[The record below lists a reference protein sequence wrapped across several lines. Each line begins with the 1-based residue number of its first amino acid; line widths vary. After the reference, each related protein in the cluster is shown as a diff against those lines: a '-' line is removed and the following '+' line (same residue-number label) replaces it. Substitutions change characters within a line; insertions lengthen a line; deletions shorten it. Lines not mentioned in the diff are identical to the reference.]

1 LNWPIREAGVQT
13 DEGLSRL
20 RRAGEVVL
28 IGAVYFVAAKLSLLL
43 AIPPGYATPVW
54 PPSGIALAAALLF
67 GTRIWPGIWLGAA
80 LINVTIAGSP
90 LLAIVIATGNTL
102 EAIAAASVARS
113 FFGRQLRRGAVPRR
127 ELLSLRGERSGEAA
141 SAVGHQDWRFQ
152 SGEDVLKFVACCALS
167 ACIAATVGVGA
178 LVLSNVL
185 AGPAVVANAW
195 TWWQGDASGMV
206 IIAPLLLSWSTRVSW
221 RWPPSKIIEAI
232 GLSLSLGLAIL
243 LIFGGIATDGMSVSL
258 AFLALPL
265 VVWAAIRFSQREVM
279 TVVAIVCAIAV
290 WHAVK
295 GRYPFGPES
304 ANASLLFLLAYTS
317 TLVMTGLAISAVIGE
332 RERAMAQLRVA
343 NESLGLRVDDRT
355 LEAETINRALREE
368 LAERDQRE
376 EILRQSEERFRL
388 LVDGVKD
395 YAIFML
401 DASGNVVS
409 WNTGAQSIYG
419 YAASEIIGTHFSRL
433 YTPEDIEHQRPAY
446 EIATARADG
455 RYEEEGWRLRRD
467 DSRFWA
473 SVITSA
479 LYDGDHRLR
488 GFAKVTRDLTVP
500 RRIEALQEN
509 ERQMSEFLAM
519 LSHELRN
526 PLGSIV
532 NALDLARHK
541 PVAERTEAR
550 GIIERQVKHLA
561 HIVDDLLDISR
572 ITRGKIELRKEILG
586 VNDAVLHAVES
597 CRSLLRAR
605 GHKVD
610 VNPSEEEL
618 WIEADPTRLSQVILN
633 LINNAAKY
641 TPAGGHI
648 SISISRDNDLVVLRV
663 RDTGIGIPPTLL
675 PKVFDLFVQ
684 GDRSL
689 DRTAGGLGIGLTIV
703 KRMVE
708 MHGGSVDAM
717 SAGSGQG
724 SEFVVRLPRASS
736 EGVARTPQPTQSR
749 GQASGL
755 RRRLLIVDDNRDFA
769 NSLAALL
776 EEFGHDV
783 RTANDGQAAI
793 TVAAVHAPD
802 AVLLDIG
809 LPAMDGYEVA
819 RRLRGSSALNGVT
832 LVAISGYGHEEN
844 RRRAREV
851 GFDHYLVKPIDAAE
865 LINIIDRLPVRS

>member
-1 LNWPIREAGVQT
+1 VQT
-13 DEGLSRL
+13 DEGLSRF

-43 AIPPGYATPVW
+43 AIPPGYATPLW

-67 GTRIWPGIWLGAA
+67 GTRIWLGIWLGAA
-80 LINVTIAGSP
+80 LINVTIGGSP
-90 LLAIVIATGNTL
+90 LLAMVIATGNTL
-102 EAIAAASVARS
+102 EAIAAASLVRS
-113 FFGRQLRRGAVPRR
+113 FFARHSRRGAALGR
-127 ELLSLRGERSGEAA
+127 ELLPLRRQRSGEAA
-141 SAVGHQDWRFQ
+141 SVGGHDWRFQ
-152 SGEDVLKFVACCALS
+152 RGEDVIKFVACCALC
-167 ACIAATVGVGA
+167 ACIAATVGVGSLA
-178 LVLSNVL
+178 LSNVL
-185 AGPAVVANAW
+185 KWSDVVANAW
-195 TWWQGDASGMV
+195 TWWQGDASGM
-206 IIAPLLLSWSTRVSW
+206 IIVTPLLLSWSARLSW
-221 RWPPSKIIEAI
+221 QWPPSKVIESI
-232 GLSLSLGLAIL
+232 GLSLSLCLAIF
-243 LIFGGIATDGMSVSL
+243 LIFGGIAANGMSVSL

-279 TVVAIVCAIAV
+279 TAVAIVCAIAV
-290 WHAVK
+290 WHAVN

-332 RERAMAQLRVA
+332 REHAMAQLRVA

-409 WNTGAQSIYG
+409 WNTGAENIYG

-433 YTPEDIEHQRPAY
+433 YTPEDIARQWPAH
-446 EIATARADG
+446 ELATARADG
-455 RYEEEGWRLRRD
+455 RYEEERWRLRMD
-467 DSRFWA
+467 DTRFWA
-473 SVITSA
+473 NTTISA

-488 GFAKVTRDLTVP
+488 GFAKVTRDLTVR

-509 ERQMSEFLAM
+509 ERQMNEFLAM

-541 PVAERTEAR
+541 PAAERTEAR
-550 GIIERQVKHLA
+550 GIIERQVKHLT

-572 ITRGKIELRKEILG
+572 ITRGKIELRKEMLR

-597 CRSLLRAR
+597 CRSLLNAR

-610 VNPSEEEL
+610 VTPSEEDL
-618 WIEADPTRLSQVILN
+618 WIEADSTRLSQVILN

-641 TPAGGHI
+641 TPAGGRI

-663 RDTGIGIPPTLL
+663 RDTGVGIPPTLL

-708 MHGGSVDAM
+708 MHGGSVKAM

-724 SEFVVRLPRASS
+724 SEFVIRLPRASS
-736 EGVARTPQPTQSR
+736 ESVARRPLPLQSP
-749 GQASGL
+749 GSGSGR
-755 RRRLLIVDDNRDFA
+755 RRRLLIVDDNRDFVT
-769 NSLAALL
+769 SLAALL

-793 TVAAVHAPD
+793 TVAAVHVPD

-809 LPAMDGYEVA
+809 LPGMNGYEVA

-832 LVAISGYGHEEN
+832 LVAVSGYGHEEN
-844 RRRAREV
+844 RRLAREV

-865 LINIIDRLPVRS
+865 LINIIDTLPAHS

>member
-1 LNWPIREAGVQT
+1 VQT
-13 DEGLSRL
+13 DEDLSRL
-20 RRAGEVVL
+20 RRASEIVL
-28 IGAVYFVAAKLSLLL
+28 IGAVYFLAAKLSLLL

-67 GTRIWPGIWLGAA
+67 GTRIWLGIWLGAA
-80 LINVTIAGSP
+80 LTNVTIEGSP
-90 LLAIVIATGNTL
+90 LLAILIATGNTL
-102 EAIAAASVARS
+102 EAIVAAALVRPGL
-113 FFGRQLRRGAVPRR
+113 GRHWRF
-127 ELLSLRGERSGEAA
+127 ESGEA
-141 SAVGHQDWRFQ
+141 VI
-152 SGEDVLKFVACCALS
+152 KFVACCAVC
-167 ACIAATVGVGA
+167 ACIAATVGVGSLA
-178 LVLSNVL
+178 LSNILKWSDV
-185 AGPAVVANAW
+185 AANAW
-195 TWWQGDASGMV
+195 TWWQGDASGM
-206 IIAPLLLSWSTRVSW
+206 IIVTPLLLSWSTRLSW
-221 RWPPSKIIEAI
+221 HWPPMKAVEATA
-232 GLSLSLGLAIL
+232 LWLSLGVAIF
-243 LIFGGIATDGMSVSL
+243 LIFGGTAASGMSMSL

-265 VVWAAIRFSQREVM
+265 VVWAAIRFSQREV
-279 TVVAIVCAIAV
+279 TTAIAIVCAIAV

-317 TLVMTGLAISAVIGE
+317 TLVMTGLALSAVIGE
-332 RERAMAQLRVA
+332 RERAMAQLRTA

-368 LAERDQRE
+368 LAERGQRE

-401 DASGNVVS
+401 DTSGNVVS
-409 WNTGAQSIYG
+409 WNTGAQNIYG
-419 YAASEIIGTHFSRL
+419 YSASNIIGTHLSRL
-433 YTPEDIEHQRPAY
+433 YTPEDIARERPAH
-446 EIATARADG
+446 ELATASAEG
-455 RYEEEGWRLRRD
+455 RYEEEGWRLRMD
-467 DSRFWA
+467 GSRFWA

-479 LYDGDHRLR
+479 LYDAEHQLR
-488 GFAKVTRDLTVP
+488 GFAKVTRDLTV
-500 RRIEALQEN
+500 RRHIEALQEN
-509 ERQMSEFLAM
+509 ERQMNEFLAM

-541 PVAERTEAR
+541 PAAERTEAR
-550 GIIERQVKHLA
+550 GIIERQVKHLT
-561 HIVDDLLDISR
+561 HIVDDLLDVSR
-572 ITRGKIELRKEILG
+572 ITRGKIELRKEIVP
-586 VNDAVLHAVES
+586 VNDAVLHAVDS
-597 CRSLLRAR
+597 CRPLLNAR

-641 TPAGGHI
+641 TPAGGRI
-648 SISISRDNDLVVLRV
+648 SISINRDNDFVVLRV
-663 RDTGIGIPPTLL
+663 RDTGIGIPPTLM

-708 MHGGSVDAM
+708 MHGGTVAAM
-717 SAGSGQG
+717 SGGSGQG

-736 EGVARTPQPTQSR
+736 EGIARAPLAKQPT
-749 GQASGL
+749 GQPSGL
-755 RRRLLIVDDNRDFA
+755 RRRLLIVDDNRDFVS
-769 NSLAALL
+769 SLAALL

-783 RTANDGQAAI
+783 RTAHDGQAAI
-793 TVAAVHAPD
+793 IVAAVHAPD

-809 LPAMDGYEVA
+809 LPGMNGYEVA
-819 RRLRGSSALNGVT
+819 RRLRGSSALSGVT
-832 LVAISGYGHEEN
+832 LVAVSGYGHEEN
-844 RRRAREV
+844 RRRAREA
-851 GFDHYLVKPIDAAE
+851 GFDHYLVKPIDAAA
-865 LINIIDRLPVRS
+865 LINIIDALPVHS